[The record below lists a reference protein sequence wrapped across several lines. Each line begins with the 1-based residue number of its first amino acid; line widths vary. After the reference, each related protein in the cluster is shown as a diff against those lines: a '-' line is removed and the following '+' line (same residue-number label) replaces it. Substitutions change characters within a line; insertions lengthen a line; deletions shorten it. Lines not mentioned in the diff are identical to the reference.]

1 MKKYRTRT
9 YYTDC
14 QKALMWER
22 WKAGDSL
29 QQIAQLFDRSHSSV
43 EGILSRTGGIPPPER
58 CRSSLAL
65 TLAEREEISRLSSHS
80 QAKLNA
86 VARQL
91 NERPRKTLDFHT
103 PAEMFSQIVAS
114 TG

>member
-1 MKKYRTRT
+1 MKYRTRT
-9 YYTDC
+9 YYTDS
-14 QKALMWER
+14 QKVLMWER

-65 TLAEREEISRLSSHS
+65 TLAEREGDLTCCGGRLLNSSD
-80 QAKLNA
+80 
-86 VARQL
+86 RQH
-91 NERPRKTLDFHT
+91 PR
-103 PAEMFSQIVAS
+103 AS
-114 TG
+114 AIDC